1 MSLED
6 LYFSVEN
13 GNRVMVEQEQRGDG
27 RGGSGNCSRNVICE
41 RIKIF

>member
-27 RGGSGNCSRNVICE
+27 RERLGGGEGVE
-41 RIKIF
+41 TAVEM